1 MKGQLGNLMQQAQK
15 MQEQMQK
22 QQQEFA
28 NKEFTGE
35 AGAGIVKVIITGQ
48 NRLKKLDVDYD
59 MIDGD
64 MEMMEDLIIA
74 AFNDAQNK
82 IQQEQQ
88 GNMADMMS
96 GMQLPPGFKMPF

>member
-1 MKGQLGNLMQQAQK
+1 MKGKLGNIMQQAQK

-22 QQQEFA
+22 QQEELA
-28 NKEFTGE
+28 NKEFNGE
-35 AGAGIVKVIITGQ
+35 AGAGIVKVTLSGQ
-48 NRLKKLDVDYD
+48 NRLKKINIDYD

-64 MEMMEDLIIA
+64 MEMMEDLIVA

-82 IQQEQQ
+82 LMQEQQ
-88 GNMADMMS
+88 GGMADLMG

>member
-1 MKGQLGNLMQQAQK
+1 MKGKLGGLMQQAQK

-22 QQQEFA
+22 QQEELA
-28 NKEFTGE
+28 NKEIQGE
-35 AGAGIVKVIITGQ
+35 SGAGIVKVIMNGKSH
-48 NRLKKLDVDYD
+48 LKKIMIDYE

-64 MEMMEDLIIA
+64 MEMMEDLIVA

-82 IQQEQQ
+82 IVAEQQ
-88 GNMADMMS
+88 GSMSDMMG